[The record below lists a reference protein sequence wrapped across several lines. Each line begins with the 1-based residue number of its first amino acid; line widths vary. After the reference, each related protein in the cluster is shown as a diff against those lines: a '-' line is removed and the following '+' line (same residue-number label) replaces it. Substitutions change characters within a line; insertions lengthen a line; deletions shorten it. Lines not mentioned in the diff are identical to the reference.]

1 MDYSTI
7 HASGM
12 GIETDRGANERTDAK
27 LFSDTGNAKKSV
39 EESRYFMIFNFDE
52 QEEKKWEK
60 M

>member
-1 MDYSTI
+1 LDYSAI

-12 GIETDRGANERTDAK
+12 ENETDWSANERTDA
-27 LFSDTGNAKKSV
+27 GNAKKSV
-39 EESRYFMIFNFDE
+39 EKGRYFMFFNFDE